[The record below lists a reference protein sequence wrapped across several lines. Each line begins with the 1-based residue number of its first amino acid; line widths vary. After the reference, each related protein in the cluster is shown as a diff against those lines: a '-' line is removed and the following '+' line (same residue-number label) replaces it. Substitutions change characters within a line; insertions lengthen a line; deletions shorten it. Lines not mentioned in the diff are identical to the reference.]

1 MDMGSSPLLVRVGDN
16 VDVEPT
22 ENLTYED
29 EVQTIIVRE
38 VDRSF

>member
-1 MDMGSSPLLVRVGDN
+1 VDMGSSPLLVRVSDN
-16 VDVEPT
+16 VDVEPI

-38 VDRSF
+38 VDWSF